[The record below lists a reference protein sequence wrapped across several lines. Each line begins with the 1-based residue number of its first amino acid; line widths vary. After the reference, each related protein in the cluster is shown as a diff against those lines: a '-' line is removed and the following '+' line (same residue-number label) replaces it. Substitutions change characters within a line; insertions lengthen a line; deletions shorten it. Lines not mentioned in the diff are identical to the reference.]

1 MSVQLVAYTEHGND
15 LHESS
20 SRLGEVG
27 FVVGML
33 VEVGAENVGRVGG
46 RPGACVGLVAASM
59 EVVDSGVVSVVK
71 AVVAVDVAGVVV
83 MVVVVVVVVVVI
95 AIHFRQY
102 FSHVPSLR
110 QANSSFSPLRGT

>member
-1 MSVQLVAYTEHGND
+1 MSVQLVAYTEHGKD

-33 VEVGAENVGRVGG
+33 VGMGAENVGRVGG
-46 RPGACVGLVAASM
+46 RPGACVGLVVSSM
-59 EVVDSGVVSVVK
+59 EVVGSGVDSVVK
-71 AVVAVDVAGVVV
+71 AVGALDVAGL
-83 MVVVVVVVVVVI
+83 VVVVVVVI
-95 AIHFRQY
+95 VIHFRQY
-102 FSHVPSLR
+102 FSQVPSLR